1 VLFSKA
7 TAKVIF
13 FLNYLL
19 ILNKNTVQF
28 IDLIFL
34 NSQLTQFE
42 LDFFIMTDFKKL
54 NLTFGWITW
63 LIATTVYMLTIEPTT
78 SFWDCGEFIATA
90 YKLEVG
96 HPPGAPLFMMLA
108 RFFTLFAGA
117 EKAALMINALSA
129 LASSFTILFLFW
141 TITAFAKKIALQAG
155 EFSTSKLHAVIGSGV
170 VGALAYTFTDSFW
183 FSAVEGEVYALS
195 SLFTA
200 AVFWAIMKWEGVAD
214 KPHNLRWIV
223 LIAFL
228 VGLSIGVHLLN
239 LLAIPAIVMVYYF
252 KKYKPTTKGIAIALA
267 LSIVILGAIQY
278 GIIPGVIVIASKF
291 ELLFTNSFGLPF
303 NTGFLVYLALLI
315 GLLIFGIRK
324 TQQNKK
330 VIYNTILLCF
340 MAILLGYS
348 SFSVILIRSNANTP
362 MDENNPENVFTF
374 LSYLNREQ
382 YGDRPLFNGHSFN
395 TPLDA
400 KEPYA
405 DGKKVYYQDEESG
418 KYIITNDG
426 KNTVQNHDKRFL
438 TIIPRMWSGEA
449 RHKSHYKKWSNFKGK
464 PIRYQGQDGQTK
476 VINTPTVGEN
486 ITYFFRYQVNWMYW
500 RYFMWNFAG
509 RQNDIQGHGNTVH
522 GNWISGI
529 DFIDEMRLGSQENL
543 PEFIENSP
551 ANNKYYLLPLILG
564 ICGLVFQ
571 FSKNNRDGFVV
582 LLLFFFTGLAIVIYL
597 NQYPLQPRERDY
609 AYAASFYAFAIW
621 IGLGVYALYDWIGN
635 KLPKNLSAI
644 GVSVLCLVLVPGI
657 LASENWDDHSRADRS
672 TGRDFAK
679 NYLDSCE
686 PNAILF
692 TNGDNDTFP
701 LWYVQEVEEYRT
713 DVRVINLSLLNTD
726 WYINQMRLKAY
737 DSEPVALT
745 LPEKKIRQGTND
757 YLPIYEREQIKGHI
771 DVKDL
776 INFINSNNEQTKIP
790 VSDGQKID
798 YIPTKKLKISVD
810 KQRIIA
816 NGIVPADKADQIVDE
831 IRWNINKNYLFKND
845 LTVLDILASNNW
857 DRPIYFASTTG
868 IDSYI
873 GLENYFRAEGMAYR
887 LVPIKKQT
895 VNDQD
900 PGYVNSDI
908 LYNKMMNNFHW
919 GGMDS
924 EDIYM
929 DETNRRMTM
938 SLRITFSRLAKQL
951 IAEKNTDK
959 ALEVLDKAFEVM
971 PERNVPYDV
980 FVMYLAENY
989 YAAGDN
995 EKGNEVIGRLADIFE
1010 KEFLYYNSLDP
1021 KFAKTVS
1028 REKQQAGAIL
1038 NRLVYITNQQY
1049 PQGDFGQKLQERL
1062 APSFSSINQ
1071 QYR

>member
-1 VLFSKA
+1 M
-7 TAKVIF
+7 
-13 FLNYLL
+13 N
-19 ILNKNTVQF
+19 
-28 IDLIFL
+28 
-34 NSQLTQFE
+34 
-42 LDFFIMTDFKKL
+42 DFRKL

-63 LIATTVYMLTIEPTT
+63 LIATIVYLFTIEPTT

-108 RFFTLFAGA
+108 RFFTLFAGP
-117 EKAALMINALSA
+117 ENSALMINSLSA

-141 TITAFAKKIALQAG
+141 TITAFAKKIAIQTGDL
-155 EFSTSKLHAVIGSGV
+155 TSSKTFAIIGSGV
-170 VGALAYTFTDSFW
+170 VGGLAYTFTDSFW

-200 AVFWAIMKWEGVAD
+200 AVFWAIIKWEGVAE
-214 KPHNLRWIV
+214 KTHNLRWIV
-223 LIAFL
+223 LIAYL
-228 VGLSIGVHLLN
+228 MGLSIGVHLLN
-239 LLAIPAIVMVYYF
+239 LLAIPAIVLVYYF
-252 KKYKPTTKGIAIALA
+252 KKFKPTPKGIIVALG
-267 LSIVILGAIQY
+267 LSVVILGIVQY
-278 GIIPGVIVIASKF
+278 GIIPGVIIVATWF

-315 GLLIFGIRK
+315 GGVVFGIYK
-324 TQQNKK
+324 THVNKK
-330 VIYNTILLCF
+330 VILNTIMLCF

-348 SFSVILIRSNANTP
+348 SFAVILIRSNANTP

-382 YGDRPLFNGHSFN
+382 YGDRPLFNGQSFN

-400 KEPYA
+400 KDPYG
-405 DGKKVYYQDEESG
+405 DGKPTYYQDEESG
-418 KYIITNDG
+418 QYIITNDG
-426 KNTVQNHDKRFL
+426 VNTKQNYDKRFL
-438 TIIPRMWSGEA
+438 SIIPRMWSGEA
-449 RHKSHYKKWSNFKGK
+449 RHKPHYKKWSNFKGK
-464 PIRYQGQDGQTK
+464 PIRYQGADGQVK
-476 VINTPTVGEN
+476 IINTPTLGEN
-486 ITYFFRYQVNWMYW
+486 ITYFFRYQMNWMYW

-509 RQNDIQGHGNTVH
+509 RQNDVQGHGNVVH

-529 DFIDEMRLGSQENL
+529 KFIDEMRLGSQENL
-543 PEFIENSP
+543 PEFIGESP

-571 FSKNNRDGFVV
+571 FSKNQKDGVIV
-582 LLLFFFTGLAIVIYL
+582 GLLFFFTGLAIVIYL

-635 KLPKNLSAI
+635 KLPKNISAI
-644 GVSVLCLVLVPGI
+644 GISTLCLVLVPGI
-657 LASENWDDHSRADRS
+657 MASENWDDHSRADRY

-737 DSEPVALT
+737 DSDPIPLT

-757 YLPIYEREQIKGHI
+757 YLPVYERAKNLGYV
-771 DVKDL
+771 DVKEVID
-776 INFINSNNEQTKIP
+776 FINSDNPQTKIP
-790 VSDGQKID
+790 VGSGEKID
-798 YIPTKKLKISVD
+798 FIPSKKLKIKVD
-810 KQRIIA
+810 KNKVLK
-816 NGIVPADKADQIVDE
+816 NGTVTPEEADQIVDA
-831 IRWNINKNYLFKND
+831 IIWDIKKTYVFKND
-845 LTVLDILASNNW
+845 LTILDILATNNW
-857 DRPIYFASTTG
+857 ERPIYFASTTG

-873 GLENYFRAEGMAYR
+873 GLQDYFRAEGMAYR
-887 LVPIKKQT
+887 LVPVKKT
-895 VNDQD
+895 NKNDQD

-908 LYNKMMNNFHW
+908 LYNRLMNDFHW
-919 GGMDS
+919 GGMNTN
-924 EDIYM
+924 DIYM

-951 IAEKNTDK
+951 IAENNNEK

-971 PERNVPYDV
+971 PEKNVPYDV

-989 YAAGDN
+989 YAAGDP
-995 EKGNEVIGRLADIFE
+995 EKGNEVIARLADIYE

-1021 KFAKTVS
+1021 KFAQTIS
-1028 REKQQAGAIL
+1028 REKQQAGAII
-1038 NRLVYITNQQY
+1038 NRLIYIVTQQY
-1049 PQGDFGQKLQERL
+1049 PQGDFGKQLQERL
-1062 APSFSSINQ
+1062 SPTFNTINQ